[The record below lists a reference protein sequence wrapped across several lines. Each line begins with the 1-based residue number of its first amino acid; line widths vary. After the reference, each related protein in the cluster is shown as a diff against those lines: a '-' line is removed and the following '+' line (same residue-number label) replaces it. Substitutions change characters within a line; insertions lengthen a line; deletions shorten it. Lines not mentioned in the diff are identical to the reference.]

1 MHPSKELKMKT
12 LADNNIRNANIVT
25 KPRVIHVNIPTDG
38 SGAGDKKK
46 DESKDDAND
55 SLIIHLENQ

>member
-1 MHPSKELKMKT
+1 MKT